1 VEEQFTFEEFLVGL
15 RRIHDYIGEEK
26 WSEFMKSTQ
35 KKETNPKEKT
45 PDDLLEEINNFKG

>member
-26 WSEFMKSTQ
+26 WSELIKSTLQ
-35 KKETNPKEKT
+35 KDTKSKEKT
-45 PDDLLEEINNFKG
+45 PDDLLDEINKFEG